1 MTRSI
6 TLLALSLLAVGCG
19 DEAPERPDTMSLSAD
34 TLVLSEEEPEGIAGT
49 EDFGVV
55 EVSSV
60 LGEEDAGPPTPEA
73 TSEIPDIASVEI
85 TVISGENLVMLAE
98 WADCSVEELAA
109 VNGIDPRDPL
119 IAGQGLKI
127 PAVDEGAFMAFE
139 AARNGATD
147 RRLERYLSRR
157 GGLVGV
163 DEHSVRTG
171 ETAWEIAHDQAGIP
185 TWVLAA
191 FNRGEDLDRLSI
203 GDRLR
208 VPVLGD
214 TVADAATVD
223 EAGDPIDMAV
233 ERDEADVAAEPVE
246 GEGTAEIE
254 EAFDGGAIE
263 ASEPIELE
271 SGAE

>member
-6 TLLALSLLAVGCG
+6 TLLALSLFAFGCG
-19 DEAPERPDTMSLSAD
+19 DDAPERPDTMSLSAD
-34 TLVLSEEEPEGIAGT
+34 TLVLSDEADEGVGT
-49 EDFGVV
+49 DEDFGPI

-60 LGEEDAGPPTPEA
+60 LGEEDAGPPTPA
-73 TSEIPDIASVEI
+73 TSSEIPEVASVEI
-85 TVISGENLVMLAE
+85 SVISGENLVMLAE
-98 WADCSVEELAA
+98 WAECSVEELAA
-109 VNGIDPRDPL
+109 VNDLDPRDPL
-119 IAGQGLKI
+119 IAGQSLKI

-163 DEHSVRTG
+163 DEHRVRTG
-171 ETAWEIAHDQAGIP
+171 ETAWGIAHDQAGIP

-203 GDRLR
+203 GERLR

-214 TVADAATVD
+214 TVVDAATVD
-223 EAGDPIDMAV
+223 EAGDAV
-233 ERDEADVAAEPVE
+233 EEDLAAETEETVE
-246 GEGTAEIE
+246 DLEFIE
-254 EAFDGGAIE
+254 ETTPAEFVESESDGD
-263 ASEPIELE
+263 
-271 SGAE
+271 